1 MVKKNLGVAVIAIGF
16 VNREMPNTKTQSQS
30 YGTLLWFVQR
40 HLLYPD
46 QNKFFIQGS
55 VKRANVNDQLQGLCC
70 HKHHC
75 NNSNDLHNIITIT
88 ILLTGQKIT
97 RYSLAGRWLRS
108 WGSQLVNLGG
118 RTTALLGRLK
128 TSMNIFIISIMIVQ
142 KGIISFN
149 IVLQFSYAGIILS
162 VCGCPDLPI
171 GDVAYDWVAPSHH
184 HPTHSPSPAINDRIQ
199 LHFQPASA
207 WKTDLRPQC
216 HIYNLVSWS

>member
-1 MVKKNLGVAVIAIGF
+1 MVKNLRVAVIAIGF

-30 YGTLLWFVQR
+30 YGTLLWFVQG

-75 NNSNDLHNIITIT
+75 NNSNDLHNIIIIIIIT
-88 ILLTGQKIT
+88 KLLTGQRIT

-118 RTTALLGRLK
+118 RTTALLGRPPG
-128 TSMNIFIISIMIVQ
+128 TIRNIEVFIKKRIYITTTVNALALNPQ
-142 KGIISFN
+142 TANG
-149 IVLQFSYAGIILS
+149 LS
-162 VCGCPDLPI
+162 
-171 GDVAYDWVAPSHH
+171 S
-184 HPTHSPSPAINDRIQ
+184 Q
-199 LHFQPASA
+199 L
-207 WKTDLRPQC
+207 C
-216 HIYNLVSWS
+216 E